1 MYNLPIHWSEGL
13 FLQPHHFQASE
24 RYWSETLQTSEQWDH
39 PYYYGI
45 RALEFSQEAIGN
57 FQFQVNVCRVRM
69 KDGTLVALGAGQEPD
84 RIDLKEA
91 FAKESVLRVFLGIPK
106 LKMGRPNVGVGE
118 EGEKQRFVETKQLV
132 QDESLGGNEQEIR
145 FRDLNVRLLLST
157 QDTAGYELLPIA
169 QLQRAGEKEATP
181 QLDVSYIPPVL
192 AVESW
197 PPLGRDIIRAIYD
210 IVGRKIEVLSE
221 QILSRGIT
229 LVSQEPGD
237 MDRLLMLHVINAAYA
252 YLGVLTFAVGVHPF
266 LAYRELCR
274 LVGQLSIF
282 GRARRPPE
290 IPAYDHDDLARIFN
304 YIKQQIQLLLDSLP
318 DYEYEQRWFEGDAN
332 GMRVAIE
339 SRWLSPDWQWLVGV
353 HRGSL
358 SERDC
363 LNILSPGILDWKLGS
378 ADKVE
383 FLFRARAPGLV
394 LEPVRQTPRAL
405 PPSNEW
411 SYFVVSRASDAWKDV
426 VRTQTLAMRLST
438 THIANRDTLQGSRK
452 LIVNLERGKQVI
464 LQFALFAVPLKQRNQ
479 P

>member
-1 MYNLPIHWSEGL
+1 MYNLPVHWSEGL
-13 FLQPHHFQASE
+13 FLQPHHFQAAD
-24 RYWSETLQTSEQWDH
+24 RYWTEVFQTSEQWDN

-45 RALEFSQEAIGN
+45 RQLEFSHEALGN
-57 FQFQVNVCRVRM
+57 FQFQVNVCRLRM

-84 RIDLKEA
+84 RVDLKEA
-91 FAKESVLRVFLGIPK
+91 FAKESVIRVFLAVPK
-106 LKMGRPNVGVGE
+106 LKMGRVNVAARAE
-118 EGEKQRFVETKQLV
+118 ADQQRFVETRQLV
-132 QDESLGGNEQEIR
+132 QDEGLGGNEQEIR
-145 FRDLNVRLLLST
+145 FRDLNVRLMLST

-169 QLQRAGEKEATP
+169 QVQRAGEKEATP
-181 QLDVSYIPPVL
+181 QLDTSYIPPVL
-192 AVESW
+192 AIEAW
-197 PPLGRDIIRAIYD
+197 PPLGRDIVRAIYD
-210 IVGRKIEVLSE
+210 IIGRKIEILSE

-237 MDRLLMLHVINAAYA
+237 MDRLLMLHVLNAAYA
-252 YLGVLTFAVGVHPF
+252 YLHVLTFAIGVHPF
-266 LAYRELCR
+266 LAYSELCR
-274 LVGQLSIF
+274 LVGHLSIF
-282 GRARRPPE
+282 GRGRRPPE
-290 IPAYDHDDLARIFN
+290 IPVYDHDDLARIFN

-363 LNILSPGILDWKLGS
+363 LNILSVGVLNWVLGS

-383 FLFRARAPGLV
+383 FMFRARAPGLV

-411 SYFVVSRASDAWKDV
+411 SYFTVGRASEAWKDV
-426 VRTQTLAMRLST
+426 MRTQTLAMRFST

-452 LIVNLERGKQVI
+452 LILNLERGKQVI
-464 LQFALFAVPLKQRNQ
+464 LEFALFAVPLKQRNQ
-479 P
+479 S